1 MSEQRKKVHILPLLH
16 LLCMLGLAAWWG
28 AYFWQESPSRWLLQ
42 HRAPN
47 LPKPEHTPRA
57 DSFLPDLGHRLNE
70 QSKRILLATRAGIAD
85 IACGLGVLFI
95 VGLGSGVYVRRVDTW
110 LGARASG
117 HAVAFRG
124 HDLTADALDANKEE
138 SRGILR

>member
-1 MSEQRKKVHILPLLH
+1 MTEQRRKVHLLPLLH
-16 LLCMLGLAAWWG
+16 LLCMLGLAVWWG

-42 HRAPN
+42 HREPTLA
-47 LPKPEHTPRA
+47 KSQHTRHP
-57 DSFLPDLGHRLNE
+57 DSFMPDLGHRLN
-70 QSKRILLATRAGIAD
+70 IAD
-85 IACGLGVLFI
+85 LACGLGVLFL
-95 VGLGSGVYVRRVDTW
+95 VGLGSGVYVRRIDTW

-124 HDLTADALDANKEE
+124 QDLTADALDANKEE